1 MKVKSNPLLYILLG
15 WNVLLTAFLV
25 YTYVYPDKTM
35 ATERLDI
42 VDKNNSP
49 LLSISNADHFPDPI
63 IDGKTHKRA
72 VSPSGMVFFN
82 EDGNEVG
89 GMAFSKRDSTSLNA
103 FVFDYSNADAI
114 GMLVQEDSGTGA
126 HRAAIQINDK
136 GKKLG
141 EGAHRISLQNENG
154 TAGLF
159 IMDRNGNIV
168 IELSVDSLGKP
179 NLLLPQATR

>member
-1 MKVKSNPLLYILLG
+1 MKTKKNPLLSILVG
-15 WNVLLTAFLV
+15 WNILLTAFLA
-25 YTYVYPDKTM
+25 YTYICKDKTT

-42 VDKNNSP
+42 VDKNDTP
-49 LLSISNADHFPDPI
+49 LLSLSNPEHFPDPI

-89 GMAFSKRDSTSLNA
+89 GMAFSKRDSASLNA
-103 FVFDYSNADAI
+103 FVLDYSNADAI
-114 GMLVQEDSGTGA
+114 GMLVQEDKGA
-126 HRAAIQINDK
+126 GSHRAAIQINDK
-136 GKKLG
+136 GEKLG

-159 IMDRNGNIV
+159 IMDRKGNVV
-168 IELSVDSLGKP
+168 IELSVDSVGKP
-179 NLLLPQATR
+179 TLLLPR

>member
-1 MKVKSNPLLYILLG
+1 MKTKSNPLLYVLLS
-15 WNVLLTAFLV
+15 WNILLTAYLI
-25 YTYVYPDKTM
+25 YTHTRQDSIAT
-35 ATERLDI
+35 TERLDI
-42 VDKNNSP
+42 VDKNNNP
-49 LLSISNADHFPDPI
+49 LLSLSNADHFPDPI
-63 IDGKTHKRA
+63 IDGKTHKRT

-89 GMAFSKRDSTSLNA
+89 GMAFSKRDSASLNA
-103 FVFDYSNADAI
+103 FVLDYSNADAI
-114 GMLVQEDSGTGA
+114 GMLVHEDKGTSA

-159 IMDRNGNIV
+159 IMDRKGNIV

-179 NLLLPQATR
+179 TLLLPQATR